1 MNYLL
6 FKRWNDFSGWLVFL
20 IAAFVYGMT
29 IEPTASF
36 WDCPEFISCAEKLQ
50 VGHPPGAP
58 FYMLVGN
65 LFTQFASDPSQV
77 SRTVN
82 FLNALL
88 SAGCILFL
96 FWSIT
101 RLVRSLLKEEKE
113 NLSVTDVIIILGSGL
128 VGALAYTFSDTFWFS
143 AVEGEVYAFSS
154 FLTALV
160 FWMILRW
167 QDESDTVYGD
177 RWIILIAYIIGL
189 SIGVHLLNLLC
200 IPAIVLVFYYQKYR
214 TISLKGAIAA
224 IALSGLLIVLILFVY
239 IPGMADI
246 GGWFELLFVNALG
259 FPFQTGLIGFLAITF
274 FQFASDPS
282 QVSRTVNF
290 LNALL
295 SAGCILFLFWSITR
309 LVRSLLKEEKENLSV
324 TDVIIILGSGLVGAL
339 AYTFSDTFWFS
350 AVEGEVYAFSSF
362 LTALV
367 FWMILRW
374 QDESDTVYGDR
385 WIILIAYIIGLSI
398 GVHLLNLLCIP
409 AIVLVFYYQKYRT
422 ISLKGAIAAIAL
434 SGLLIVLILF
444 VYIPG
449 MADIGGWFELLFV
462 NALGFP
468 FQTGLIGFLA
478 ITFFLLIAGIY
489 RFKKRLINTALWCI
503 LMLTVGYTTYAVIL
517 IRANANTPL
526 NENAPDNIFALKSY
540 LNREQYESAP
550 LLYGKTYASEPE
562 YVPEGDYYK
571 VKMKTGGAVYRPN
584 REEGKY
590 KVIRNKEEVCY
601 TQNMLFSRM
610 WNDRMASSYKSWSEG
625 TDGAPTQKEN
635 LTYFFA
641 YQLNY
646 MYWRYFLW
654 NFVGRQNDIQG
665 HGEPEHGNWIT
676 GIPLLDNLRLGDQE
690 LLPES
695 LRQNK
700 GHNVFYALPLLLGL
714 IGIYWQWM
722 RGKKGMQQ
730 FSVVFFLFF
739 MTGLAIVLYL
749 NQTPGQPRERD
760 YAYAGSF
767 YAFAIWIGMG
777 AAGLCD
783 ALRKKK
789 SSVLQVG
796 LLMFLCLLIPV
807 QMASQTW
814 DDHDRSNR
822 FTCRDFGA
830 NYLMTL
836 PDKGNPI
843 IFSNGDNDTFPLWYN
858 QDTEGVRRD
867 ARICNLSY
875 AQTDW
880 YIYQQQCPLYDA
892 PGLPIT
898 WSKDQYQEG
907 KNEYVAIRPELK
919 KQIEELYQKHP
930 EEARDSFGN
939 DPFEVKNIL
948 KYWALSEKQDF
959 HVIPTDTIS
968 ISIDKDAV
976 LRSGIMLPDS
986 IRHLK
991 GKELKNAIPDKIYIS
1006 LKDMRILT
1014 KVDMLMLEM
1023 LANCN
1028 WERPLYMAISVGEVS
1043 KLKFD
1048 HYFVQ
1053 EGLAFRFTPFDYKKW
1068 GNVKGDNNYAI
1079 DVERLYENVMNR
1091 YKYGGLD
1098 TPGLYLDETT
1108 LRTCY
1113 YHRRLF
1119 AQLAKELIRQ
1129 GDNTRARKVLAYAE
1143 QAVPAYNVP
1152 EIYESGSFDIAKAYA
1167 ALGEKTKAMPLLKNL
1182 TAESEDYI
1190 NWAFSLGDNRIN
1202 MVQRD
1207 CLYKFWQWNQYNE
1220 LVKEIDEEE
1229 YRLSNQRFEEKYAL
1243 FSQIVGLRN

>member
-6 FKRWNDFSGWLVFL
+6 FKKWNDFSGWIVFL
-20 IAAFVYGMT
+20 IAAFVYGTT

-65 LFTQFASDPSQV
+65 LFTQFASDATQV
-77 SRTVN
+77 SRMVN

-101 RLVRSLLKEEKE
+101 RLVRYLLKEENGK
-113 NLSVTDVIIILGSGL
+113 LSITDAIIILGSGL

-167 QDESDTVYGD
+167 QDESDSVCGD

-200 IPAIVLVFYYQKYR
+200 IPAIVLVFYYQKYQ
-214 TISLKGAIAA
+214 TISLKGVIGA

-239 IPGMADI
+239 IPGMGDM
-246 GGWFELLFVNALG
+246 GGWFELLFVNVLG
-259 FPFQTGLIGFLAITF
+259 FPFQSGLIAFLA
-274 FQFASDPS
+274 
-282 QVSRTVNF
+282 
-290 LNALL
+290 LL
-295 SAGCILFLFWSITR
+295 
-309 LVRSLLKEEKENLSV
+309 V
-324 TDVIIILGSGLVGAL
+324 
-339 AYTFSDTFWFS
+339 
-350 AVEGEVYAFSSF
+350 
-362 LTALV
+362 
-367 FWMILRW
+367 
-374 QDESDTVYGDR
+374 
-385 WIILIAYIIGLSI
+385 
-398 GVHLLNLLCIP
+398 
-409 AIVLVFYYQKYRT
+409 
-422 ISLKGAIAAIAL
+422 
-434 SGLLIVLILF
+434 
-444 VYIPG
+444 
-449 MADIGGWFELLFV
+449 
-462 NALGFP
+462 
-468 FQTGLIGFLA
+468 
-478 ITFFLLIAGIY
+478 FLLIAAIY
-489 RFKKRLINTALWCI
+489 RFRKRIIHTTLWCV
-503 LMLTVGYTTYAVIL
+503 LALTMGYTTYAVIL
-517 IRANANTPL
+517 IRASANTPL
-526 NENAPDNIFALKSY
+526 NENAPDNIFTLKSY

-550 LLYGKTYASEPE
+550 LLYGRTYASEPE

-571 VKMKTGGAVYRPN
+571 VKTKKGSAVYRPDK
-584 REEGKY
+584 EEGKY
-590 KVIRNKEEVCY
+590 KIIRHKEDICY
-601 TQNMLFSRM
+601 SQNMLFPRM
-610 WNDRMASSYKSWSEG
+610 WNDRLASSYQNWSGG
-625 TDGAPTQKEN
+625 TDQVPTQKEN
-635 LTYFFA
+635 LTYFIT

-665 HGEPEHGNWIT
+665 HGGPEHGNWIT
-676 GIPLLDNLRLGDQE
+676 GISWLDHLRLGDQK

-700 GHNVFYALPLLLGL
+700 GHNVFYGLPLLLGL
-714 IGIYWQWM
+714 IGIYWQLV
-722 RGKKGMQQ
+722 RGKRGKQQ
-730 FSVVFFLFF
+730 FSIVFFLFF

-749 NQTPGQPRERD
+749 NQVPGQPRERD

-783 ALRKKK
+783 TLRKKK
-789 SSVLQVG
+789 DSVLPISISM
-796 LLMFLCLLIPV
+796 LLCLLIPM

-822 FTCRDFGA
+822 YTCRDFGA

-836 PDKGNPI
+836 PDKGHPI
-843 IFSNGDNDTFPLWYN
+843 IFCNGDNDTFPLWYN
-858 QDTEGVRRD
+858 QDTEGIRRD

-892 PGLPIT
+892 PGLPIS
-898 WSKDQYQEG
+898 WKKNQYQEG
-907 KNEYVAIRPELK
+907 KNEYISVRPELK
-919 KQIEELYQKHP
+919 RQIEELYEKHP

-948 KYWALSEKQDF
+948 KHWAFSEKQDF

-968 ISIDKDAV
+968 IDIDKEAV
-976 LRSGIMLPDS
+976 LRSGIMLPKS

-991 GKELKNAIPDKIYIS
+991 GEELRNAIPDKIYIS
-1006 LKDMRILT
+1006 LKDMRVLT
-1014 KVDMLMLEM
+1014 KMDLLLLEI

-1028 WERPLYMAISVGEVS
+1028 WERPLYIAISVGEVS
-1043 KLKFD
+1043 KLKFND
-1048 HYFVQ
+1048 YFVQ
-1053 EGLAFRFTPFDYKKW
+1053 EGLAFRFTPFNYRAW
-1068 GNVKGDNNYAI
+1068 GDAEGDNGYAV
-1079 DVERLYENVMNR
+1079 DVAKLYDNVMNR

-1119 AQLAKELIRQ
+1119 AQLAKELIKQ
-1129 GDNTRARKVLAYAE
+1129 DDHVRARKVLTYAE

-1152 EIYESGSFDIAKAYA
+1152 ETYESGSFDIATAYA
-1167 ALGEKTKAMPLLKNL
+1167 SLGENTKAVTLFNHLI
-1182 TAESEDYI
+1182 AESEDYI
-1190 NWAFSLGDNRIN
+1190 NWAFSLGKSRTGMMQN
-1202 MVQRD
+1202 D
-1207 CLYKFWQWNQYNE
+1207 CLYKFWQWNTYNE
-1220 LVKEIDEEE
+1220 RMKEIDKESYEA
-1229 YRLSNQRFEEKYAL
+1229 SNRRFEEKYAL
-1243 FSQIVGLRN
+1243 FTQMMNNRN

>member
-1 MNYLL
+1 MSNLL
-6 FKRWNDFSGWLVFL
+6 FKRWNDFSGWVVFL

-65 LFTQFASDPSQV
+65 LFTQFTSDAKFV
-77 SRTVN
+77 SYTVN

-101 RLVRSLLKEEKE
+101 RLVRSLITSDKEK
-113 NLSVTDVIIILGSGL
+113 LSITDFIIILGSGV

-167 QDESDTVYGD
+167 QDEADSVSGD

-200 IPAIVLVFYYQKYR
+200 IPAIVLVFYYRKYQA
-214 TISLKGAIAA
+214 ISLKGVIGAI
-224 IALSGLLIVLILFVY
+224 ILSGLLIVLILFIY

-246 GGWFELLFVNALG
+246 GGWFELFFVNVLG
-259 FPFQTGLIGFLAITF
+259 FPFQSGLIIF
-274 FQFASDPS
+274 
-282 QVSRTVNF
+282 
-290 LNALL
+290 
-295 SAGCILFLFWSITR
+295 LFL
-309 LVRSLLKEEKENLSV
+309 
-324 TDVIIILGSGLVGAL
+324 
-339 AYTFSDTFWFS
+339 
-350 AVEGEVYAFSSF
+350 
-362 LTALV
+362 V
-367 FWMILRW
+367 F
-374 QDESDTVYGDR
+374 
-385 WIILIAYIIGLSI
+385 
-398 GVHLLNLLCIP
+398 
-409 AIVLVFYYQKYRT
+409 
-422 ISLKGAIAAIAL
+422 
-434 SGLLIVLILF
+434 GLL
-444 VYIPG
+444 
-449 MADIGGWFELLFV
+449 
-462 NALGFP
+462 
-468 FQTGLIGFLA
+468 
-478 ITFFLLIAGIY
+478 AGAIY
-489 RFKKRLINTALWCI
+489 RFRKRMIHTALWCL

-526 NENAPDNIFALKSY
+526 NENAPDNIFTLKSY

-550 LLYGKTYASEPE
+550 LLYGRTYASEPE
-562 YVPEGDYYK
+562 YIPEGEYYK
-571 VKMKTGGAVYRPN
+571 VKTKKGSAVYRPDK
-584 REEGKY
+584 EEGKY
-590 KVIRNKEEVCY
+590 KIIRYKEDVCY
-601 TQNMLFSRM
+601 IQNMLFSRM
-610 WNDRMASSYKSWSEG
+610 WNDRLTSSYKGWSGG

-635 LTYFFA
+635 LTYFIS

-665 HGEPEHGNWIT
+665 SGEPEHGNWIT
-676 GIPLLDNLRLGDQE
+676 GISWLDNLRLGNQE

-700 GHNVFYALPLLLGL
+700 GHNVFYGLPLLLGL
-714 IGIYWQWM
+714 IGIYWQWA
-722 RGKKGMQQ
+722 RGKKGKQQ

-749 NQTPGQPRERD
+749 NQAPGQPRERD

-767 YAFAIWIGMG
+767 YAFAIWIGIG

-783 ALRKKK
+783 TLRKKK
-789 SSVLQVG
+789 GTIVQISLI
-796 LLMFLCLLIPV
+796 MFLCLLIPV

-814 DDHDRSNR
+814 DDHDRSGR
-822 FTCRDFGA
+822 YTCRDFGA

-836 PDKGNPI
+836 PDAGNPI
-843 IFSNGDNDTFPLWYN
+843 IFCNGDNDTFPLWYN
-858 QDTEGVRRD
+858 QDTEEVRRD

-892 PGLPIT
+892 PGLPIS
-898 WSKDQYQEG
+898 WNQNQYQEG
-907 KNEYVAIRPELK
+907 KNEYVAVRPELK
-919 KQIEELYQKHP
+919 KQIKDLYQKHP
-930 EEARDSFGN
+930 EEARDSFGD

-948 KYWALSEKQDF
+948 KYWAFSEKKEF
-959 HVIPTDTIS
+959 HVIPTDTIN
-968 ISIDKDAV
+968 IRIDKDAV
-976 LRSGIMLPDS
+976 LRSGIMLPKS

-991 GKELKNAIPDKIYIS
+991 GEELKNAIPDKLSIS
-1006 LKDMRILT
+1006 LKDIRMLT
-1014 KVDMLMLEM
+1014 KVDLLILEI

-1028 WERPLYMAISVGEVS
+1028 WERPLYMAISVGEAT

-1048 HYFVQ
+1048 NYFVQ

-1068 GNVKGDNNYAI
+1068 GDVEGESGYAI
-1079 DVERLYENVMNR
+1079 DTEKLYENVMNR

-1108 LRTCY
+1108 LRICY
-1113 YHRRLF
+1113 SHRRLF
-1119 AQLAKELIRQ
+1119 AQLAKELVKQ
-1129 GDNTRARKVLAYAE
+1129 GDSIRAKHVLAYAE
-1143 QAVPAYNVP
+1143 QAIPAYNVP
-1152 EIYESGSFDIAKAYA
+1152 EIYESGSYEIAVAYASTGEKAKA
-1167 ALGEKTKAMPLLKNL
+1167 TSLLNHL
-1182 TAESEDYI
+1182 IAESEDYI
-1190 NWAFSLGDNRIN
+1190 NWAFSLGDNRIE

-1207 CLYKFWQWNQYNE
+1207 CMYKFWQWNQYNE
-1220 LVKEIDEEE
+1220 LLKNTDEEL
-1229 YRLSNQRFEEKYAL
+1229 YKQSDQRFEQKYTAFTQL
-1243 FSQIVGLRN
+1243 MKSKN

>member
-259 FPFQTGLIGFLAITF
+259 FPFQTGLI
-274 FQFASDPS
+274 
-282 QVSRTVNF
+282 V
-290 LNALL
+290 
-295 SAGCILFLFWSITR
+295 
-309 LVRSLLKEEKENLSV
+309 
-324 TDVIIILGSGLVGAL
+324 
-339 AYTFSDTFWFS
+339 
-350 AVEGEVYAFSSF
+350 
-362 LTALV
+362 
-367 FWMILRW
+367 
-374 QDESDTVYGDR
+374 
-385 WIILIAYIIGLSI
+385 
-398 GVHLLNLLCIP
+398 
-409 AIVLVFYYQKYRT
+409 
-422 ISLKGAIAAIAL
+422 
-434 SGLLIVLILF
+434 
-444 VYIPG
+444 
-449 MADIGGWFELLFV
+449 
-462 NALGFP
+462 
-468 FQTGLIGFLA
+468 FLA

-571 VKMKTGGAVYRPN
+571 VKMKTGGAVYRSN

-635 LTYFFA
+635 LTYFFT

-676 GIPLLDNLRLGDQE
+676 GIPLLDNLRLGDQQ

-714 IGIYWQWM
+714 VGIYWQWM

-789 SSVLQVG
+789 SSVLHVG

-991 GKELKNAIPDKIYIS
+991 GEDLKNAIPDKIYIS

-1167 ALGEKTKAMPLLKNL
+1167 ALGEKTKAMPLLKYL

>member
-1 MNYLL
+1 MSNLL
-6 FKRWNDFSGWLVFL
+6 FKRWNDFSGWMVFL
-20 IAAFVYGMT
+20 IAALVYGMT

-65 LFTQFASDPSQV
+65 LFTQFASDAKYV
-77 SRTVN
+77 SYTVN

-101 RLVRSLLKEEKE
+101 RLVRSLITSDKEK
-113 NLSVTDVIIILGSGL
+113 LSVTDFIIILGSGV

-167 QDESDTVYGD
+167 QDEADSVSGD
-177 RWIILIAYIIGL
+177 RWIILIAYVIGL

-200 IPAIVLVFYYQKYR
+200 IPAIVLVFYYRKYQV
-214 TISLKGAIAA
+214 ISLKGVIGAIT
-224 IALSGLLIVLILFVY
+224 LSGLLIVLILFIY

-246 GGWFELLFVNALG
+246 GGWFELFFVNVLG
-259 FPFQTGLIGFLAITF
+259 FPFQSGLIIF
-274 FQFASDPS
+274 
-282 QVSRTVNF
+282 
-290 LNALL
+290 
-295 SAGCILFLFWSITR
+295 LFLIF
-309 LVRSLLKEEKENLSV
+309 
-324 TDVIIILGSGLVGAL
+324 
-339 AYTFSDTFWFS
+339 
-350 AVEGEVYAFSSF
+350 
-362 LTALV
+362 
-367 FWMILRW
+367 
-374 QDESDTVYGDR
+374 
-385 WIILIAYIIGLSI
+385 
-398 GVHLLNLLCIP
+398 
-409 AIVLVFYYQKYRT
+409 
-422 ISLKGAIAAIAL
+422 
-434 SGLLIVLILF
+434 GLL
-444 VYIPG
+444 
-449 MADIGGWFELLFV
+449 
-462 NALGFP
+462 
-468 FQTGLIGFLA
+468 
-478 ITFFLLIAGIY
+478 AGAIY
-489 RFKKRLINTALWCI
+489 RFRKRMIHTALWCL

-526 NENAPDNIFALKSY
+526 NENAPDNIFTLKSY

-550 LLYGKTYASEPE
+550 LLYGRTYASEPE
-562 YVPEGDYYK
+562 YIPEGEYYK
-571 VKMKTGGAVYRPN
+571 VKTKKGGAVYRPDK
-584 REEGKY
+584 EEGKY
-590 KVIRNKEEVCY
+590 KIIRYKEDVCY
-601 TQNMLFSRM
+601 TQNMLFPRM
-610 WNDRMASSYKSWSEG
+610 WNDRLTSSYKGWSGG

-635 LTYFFA
+635 LTYFIS

-665 HGEPEHGNWIT
+665 SGEPEHGNWIT
-676 GIPLLDNLRLGDQE
+676 GISWFDNLRLGNQE

-700 GHNVFYALPLLLGL
+700 GHNVFYGLPLLLGL
-714 IGIYWQWM
+714 IGIYWQWA
-722 RGKKGMQQ
+722 RGKKGKQQ

-749 NQTPGQPRERD
+749 NQVPGQPRERD

-767 YAFAIWIGMG
+767 YAFAIWIGIG

-783 ALRKKK
+783 TLRKKK
-789 SSVLQVG
+789 GTVVQISV
-796 LLMFLCLLIPV
+796 LMFLCLLIPI

-822 FTCRDFGA
+822 YTCRDFGA

-836 PDKGNPI
+836 PDAGNPI
-843 IFSNGDNDTFPLWYN
+843 IFCNGDNDTFPLWYN
-858 QDTEGVRRD
+858 QDTEEVRRD

-892 PGLPIT
+892 PGLPIS
-898 WSKDQYQEG
+898 WNQNQYQEG
-907 KNEYVAIRPELK
+907 KNEYVAVRPELK
-919 KQIEELYQKHP
+919 KQIEDLYQKHP
-930 EEARDSFGN
+930 EKARDSFGD

-948 KYWALSEKQDF
+948 KYWAFSEKKEF
-959 HVIPTDTIS
+959 HVIPTDTIN
-968 ISIDKDAV
+968 IRIDKDAV
-976 LRSGIMLPDS
+976 LHSGIMLPKS

-991 GKELKNAIPDKIYIS
+991 GEELKNAIPDKLSIS
-1006 LKDMRILT
+1006 LKDIRMLT
-1014 KVDMLMLEM
+1014 KVDLLILEI

-1028 WERPLYMAISVGEVS
+1028 WERPLYMAISVGEAT

-1048 HYFVQ
+1048 NYFVQ

-1068 GNVKGDNNYAI
+1068 GDVEGESGYAI
-1079 DVERLYENVMNR
+1079 DTEKLYENVMNR

-1108 LRTCY
+1108 LRICY
-1113 YHRRLF
+1113 SHRRLF
-1119 AQLAKELIRQ
+1119 AQLAKELVKQ
-1129 GDNTRARKVLAYAE
+1129 GDSIRAKHVLAYAE
-1143 QAVPAYNVP
+1143 QAIPAYNVP
-1152 EIYESGSFDIAKAYA
+1152 EVYESGSYEIAVVYASTGEKAKA
-1167 ALGEKTKAMPLLKNL
+1167 TILLNHL
-1182 TAESEDYI
+1182 IAESEDYI
-1190 NWAFSLGDNRIN
+1190 NWAFSLGVNRIE

-1207 CLYKFWQWNQYNE
+1207 CMYKFWQWNQCNE
-1220 LVKEIDEEE
+1220 LLKNTDEEL
-1229 YRLSNQRFEEKYAL
+1229 YKQSDQRFEQKYTAFTQL
-1243 FSQIVGLRN
+1243 MKSKN

>member
-1 MNYLL
+1 MSNLL
-6 FKRWNDFSGWLVFL
+6 FKRWNDFSGWMVFL
-20 IAAFVYGMT
+20 IAALVYGMT

-65 LFTQFASDPSQV
+65 LFTQFASDAKYV
-77 SRTVN
+77 SYTVN

-101 RLVRSLLKEEKE
+101 RLVRSLITSDKEK
-113 NLSVTDVIIILGSGL
+113 LSVTDFIIILGSGI

-167 QDESDTVYGD
+167 QDEADSVSGD
-177 RWIILIAYIIGL
+177 RWIILIAYVIGL

-200 IPAIVLVFYYQKYR
+200 IPAIVLVFYYRKYQV
-214 TISLKGAIAA
+214 ISLKGVIGAIT
-224 IALSGLLIVLILFVY
+224 LSGLLIVLILFIY

-246 GGWFELLFVNALG
+246 GGWFELFFVNVLG
-259 FPFQTGLIGFLAITF
+259 FPFQSGLIIF
-274 FQFASDPS
+274 
-282 QVSRTVNF
+282 
-290 LNALL
+290 
-295 SAGCILFLFWSITR
+295 LFLIF
-309 LVRSLLKEEKENLSV
+309 
-324 TDVIIILGSGLVGAL
+324 
-339 AYTFSDTFWFS
+339 
-350 AVEGEVYAFSSF
+350 
-362 LTALV
+362 
-367 FWMILRW
+367 
-374 QDESDTVYGDR
+374 
-385 WIILIAYIIGLSI
+385 
-398 GVHLLNLLCIP
+398 
-409 AIVLVFYYQKYRT
+409 
-422 ISLKGAIAAIAL
+422 
-434 SGLLIVLILF
+434 GLL
-444 VYIPG
+444 
-449 MADIGGWFELLFV
+449 
-462 NALGFP
+462 
-468 FQTGLIGFLA
+468 
-478 ITFFLLIAGIY
+478 AGAIY
-489 RFKKRLINTALWCI
+489 RFRKRMIHTALWCL

-526 NENAPDNIFALKSY
+526 NENAPDNIFTLKSY

-550 LLYGKTYASEPE
+550 LLYGRTYASEPE
-562 YVPEGDYYK
+562 YIPEGEYYK
-571 VKMKTGGAVYRPN
+571 VKTKKGGAVYRPDK
-584 REEGKY
+584 EEGKY
-590 KVIRNKEEVCY
+590 KIIRYKEDVCY
-601 TQNMLFSRM
+601 TQNMLFPRM
-610 WNDRMASSYKSWSEG
+610 WNDRLTSSYKGWSGG

-635 LTYFFA
+635 LTYFIS

-665 HGEPEHGNWIT
+665 SGEPEHGNWIT
-676 GIPLLDNLRLGDQE
+676 GISWLDNLRLGNQE

-700 GHNVFYALPLLLGL
+700 GHNVFYGLPLLLGL
-714 IGIYWQWM
+714 IGIYWQWA
-722 RGKKGMQQ
+722 RGKKGKQQ

-749 NQTPGQPRERD
+749 NQVPGQPRERD

-767 YAFAIWIGMG
+767 YAFAIWIGIG

-783 ALRKKK
+783 TLRKKK
-789 SSVLQVG
+789 GTVVQISV
-796 LLMFLCLLIPV
+796 LMFLCLLIPI

-822 FTCRDFGA
+822 YTCRDFGA

-836 PDKGNPI
+836 PDAGNPI
-843 IFSNGDNDTFPLWYN
+843 IFCNGDNDTFPLWYN
-858 QDTEGVRRD
+858 QDTEEVRRD

-892 PGLPIT
+892 PGLPIS
-898 WSKDQYQEG
+898 WNQNQYQEG
-907 KNEYVAIRPELK
+907 KNEYVAVRPELK
-919 KQIEELYQKHP
+919 KQIEDLYQKHP
-930 EEARDSFGN
+930 EEARDSFGD

-948 KYWALSEKQDF
+948 KYWVFSEKKEF
-959 HVIPTDTIS
+959 HVIPTDTIN
-968 ISIDKDAV
+968 IRIDKDAV
-976 LRSGIMLPDS
+976 LRSGIMLPKS

-991 GKELKNAIPDKIYIS
+991 GEELKNAIPDKLSIS
-1006 LKDMRILT
+1006 LKDIRMLT
-1014 KVDMLMLEM
+1014 KVDLLILEI

-1028 WERPLYMAISVGEVS
+1028 WERPLYMAISVGEAT

-1048 HYFVQ
+1048 NYFVQ
-1053 EGLAFRFTPFDYKKW
+1053 EGLAFRFTPFDYKRW
-1068 GNVKGDNNYAI
+1068 GDVEGESGYAI
-1079 DVERLYENVMNR
+1079 DTEKLYENVMNR

-1108 LRTCY
+1108 LRICY
-1113 YHRRLF
+1113 SHRRLF
-1119 AQLAKELIRQ
+1119 AQLAKELVKQ
-1129 GDNTRARKVLAYAE
+1129 GDSIRAKHVLTYAE
-1143 QAVPAYNVP
+1143 QAIPAYNVP
-1152 EIYESGSFDIAKAYA
+1152 EVYESGSYEIAVAYASTGEKAKAS
-1167 ALGEKTKAMPLLKNL
+1167 TLLNHL
-1182 TAESEDYI
+1182 IAESEDYI
-1190 NWAFSLGDNRIN
+1190 NWAFSLGVNRIE

-1207 CLYKFWQWNQYNE
+1207 CMYKFWQWNQCNE
-1220 LVKEIDEEE
+1220 LLKNTDEEL
-1229 YRLSNQRFEEKYAL
+1229 YKQSDRRFEQKYAVFTQL
-1243 FSQIVGLRN
+1243 IETKN